1 MPDSLFGNTD
11 RGGPLTDSVQPGQ
24 KLTLA
29 QCVGIA
35 LERNPRTAGTWHAA
49 RAYAARSGQARSAY
63 LPSVGFTASA
73 GRGNPTELDGSTD
86 RGTQNT
92 YESVFGIRYLLFD
105 GGGREARV
113 RGADADLLAANLR
126 HNATLQRVT
135 FDLAEAYYELLGA
148 QSLEAL
154 TRETIGQREQHVQL
168 AEARYTTG
176 LVPKSDVLKAR
187 TEKADADLALVQ
199 AQNAVRVAKG
209 RLASLMGL
217 RVSLPFEI
225 AELPKEILK
234 REPSDIEALLDEAA
248 RNRPEL
254 RAALAQIESQRESA
268 NFARARRW
276 PSISLDSEYGWMER
290 SFPAGEEQW
299 SVGVSVEFPL
309 FTGFD
314 RTYDIQRAQ
323 AELEQQI
330 TEHQNLLRGVELEV
344 WNAYSKIVE
353 AGRAIDAASRFVA
366 SAEESA
372 RVAEG
377 EYKNGTGSIIGLIDA
392 QEKSAAART
401 RLIQAKLD
409 WRTAAARFE
418 RAVGRSFIAAG
429 NGR

>member
-1 MPDSLFGNTD
+1 MPDSL
-11 RGGPLTDSVQPGQ
+11 QPGQ

-49 RAYAARSGQARSAY
+49 RAYAARSGQTRSAY
-63 LPSVGFTASA
+63 LPSIGFTSSAS
-73 GRGNPTELDGSTD
+73 RGDPIELDGGTD
-86 RGTQNT
+86 RGIQNT
-92 YESVFGIRYLLFD
+92 YGAVFGIRYLLFD
-105 GGGREARV
+105 GGSREAKI
-113 RGADADLLAANLR
+113 RGADADLLAANFR
-126 HNATLQRVT
+126 HNATLQEVT
-135 FDLAEAYYELLGA
+135 FSVAEAYYDLLGA
-148 QSLEAL
+148 QSLEMLAL
-154 TRETIGQREQHVQL
+154 ETISQRERHVQL
-168 AEARYTTG
+168 AEARHVAG
-176 LVPKSDVLKAR
+176 LAPRSDLLQAQ
-187 TEKADADLALVQ
+187 TEKAEADLALLQ
-199 AQNAVRVAKG
+199 AQNAVRVARG

-225 AELPKEILK
+225 AELPEEVLE
-234 REPSDIEALLDEAA
+234 REPLNIEALLDEAA

-254 RAALAQIESQRESA
+254 RAALAQIASQREAVKSA
-268 NFARARRW
+268 KARYW
-276 PSISLDSEYGWMER
+276 PSISLDSQYGWMER
-290 SFPAGEEQW
+290 SFPPGEDQW

-314 RTYDIQRAQ
+314 RTYDVRQAH
-323 AELEQQI
+323 AELEQRVA
-330 TEHQNLLRGVELEV
+330 EHRDLLRGVELDV

-353 AGRAIDAASRFVA
+353 AGRAIDAASKFVV

-392 QEKSAAART
+392 QKASAAAQT

-418 RAVGRSFIAAG
+418 QAVGRSFTQLPQPFVSG
-429 NGR
+429 ESE